1 MGAAAGLTGCA
12 TKRHTMQITRLD
24 LGHLYVVSKPWPVH
38 GFVIL
43 HDTLGAVLVDTGC
56 GGPDEIF
63 REFRVVN
70 RTVADALA
78 THGLSPVD
86 ITMVVNTHLHFDHCG
101 QNAAFPHAPI
111 LVQRKEHE
119 RVFRDR
125 DEMAGWLE
133 AAGAR
138 FELIDGDHA
147 LADDLHIV
155 ATPGHTAGHQSV
167 IATTASGADLFIGD
181 AAYTRAVWDRGPGI
195 SKLPPGQAADVDV
208 WRQSLAGLK
217 SREPQRVHFCHD
229 AS

>member
-1 MGAAAGLTGCA
+1 MEI
-12 TKRHTMQITRLD
+12 KRLD

-56 GGPDEIF
+56 GAPDETL
-63 REFRVVN
+63 REYRVVN

-78 THGLSPVD
+78 AHGLSPAD

-111 LVQRKEHE
+111 IVQRTEHE

-125 DEMAGWLE
+125 DEMAEWLD
-133 AAGAR
+133 ASGTR
-138 FELIDGDHA
+138 FEVIDGHHA

-155 ATPGHTAGHQSV
+155 ATPGHTVGHQSV
-167 IATTASGADLFIGD
+167 VATSDSGVDLFIGD

-195 SKLPPGQAADVDV
+195 SKLPPGQAADVDA
-208 WRQSLAGLK
+208 WRLSLESLK
-217 SREPQRVHFCHD
+217 ARAPARVHFCHD